1 VPDTA
6 LREHPAAGQIL
17 RQGLQALAIKDS
29 DDNLAAQLEHYLEL
43 LLRWNKAYNLTS
55 VREPEAMVSRH
66 LLDSLACAS
75 YLRPT
80 MQRVLDVGTGAGLPG
95 IPLALLFP
103 EQEFHL
109 LDSNGK
115 KARFLFQVKTE
126 LGLANISIHNQRVE
140 AFRPSQGYDVVI
152 SRAFASLQDMVQ
164 SCGHLCLE
172 TGCYLAMKGQY
183 PQQELDAVA
192 DSCTLVAA
200 HVLDVPGLQEQRHLI
215 ELSPRNG
222 SSGEYIG

>member
-1 VPDTA
+1 MPDIQ
-6 LREHPAAGQIL
+6 LHEHPAAGDIL
-17 RQGLQALAIKDS
+17 RQGLRALAIKDNN
-29 DDNLAAQLEHYLEL
+29 DNLAAKLEHYLEL
-43 LLRWNKAYNLTS
+43 LLRWNKAYNLTA

-66 LLDSLACAS
+66 VLDSLACAN
-75 YLRPT
+75 YLRPA
-80 MQRVLDVGTGAGLPG
+80 MQRILDVGTGAGLPG
-95 IPLALLFP
+95 VPLALLFP
-103 EQEFHL
+103 QREFHL

-140 AFRPSQGYDVVI
+140 AFRPPQGFDAVI

-172 TGCYLAMKGQY
+172 SGRYLAMKGQY

-192 DSCTLVAA
+192 DRCTLVAVHA
-200 HVLDVPGLQEQRHLI
+200 LVVPGLQEQRHLI

-222 SSGEYIG
+222 SNGEYIG